1 MKLTRTVIP
10 DVILIEPEIFGDE
23 RGYFVETF
31 REDCLEDFLGY
42 KIPFCQDN
50 ESKSNYG
57 VLRGLHYQEEP
68 FAQAKLVRVVKGK
81 VRDIVVDIRPSSPT
95 FGLHVS
101 TILSEENKH
110 QLFIPKGFAHGFV
123 VLEEETILAYKVD
136 AYYSA
141 AHDRGICYN
150 DPSLNID
157 WGVAKEH
164 LKLSSKDQNQPSFK
178 EVFG

>member
-1 MKLTRTVIP
+1 LKLTRTNISDIV
-10 DVILIEPEIFGDE
+10 LIEPQIFGDE

-31 REDCLEDFLGY
+31 RQDLLEAFLGFSVS
-42 KIPFCQDN
+42 FCQDN
-50 ESKSNYG
+50 ESKSNFG

-68 FAQAKLVRVVKGK
+68 FPQAKLVRVVKGK
-81 VRDIVVDIRPSSPT
+81 VRDVAVDIRPHSPT

-123 VLEEETILAYKVD
+123 VLEDETIFSYKVD

-141 AHDRGICYN
+141 MHDRGIYYN
-150 DPSLNID
+150 DPSLKID
-157 WGVAKEH
+157 WGIAKEH

-178 EVFG
+178 EVFR